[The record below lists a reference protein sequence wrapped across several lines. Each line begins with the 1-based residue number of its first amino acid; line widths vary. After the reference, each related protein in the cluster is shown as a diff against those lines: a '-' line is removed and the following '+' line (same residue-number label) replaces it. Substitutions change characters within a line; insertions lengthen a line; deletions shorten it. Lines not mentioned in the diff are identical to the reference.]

1 MVTRATRLR
10 MRRSFRRGRR
20 QVGDI
25 GIQAEEQLDQH
36 LFKRLTNLASVRRFV
51 VGWVVLMLTLS
62 GGVIYQITVLADKYE
77 GTKPLAGGIYTE
89 GMVGV
94 FTNANPLYAVSP
106 VDAAVSK
113 LLFGGLLKYDQNGQ
127 LAGDLA
133 VRWSVD
139 ETGKVYKVVLRP
151 DVVWHDGTKLTADDV
166 VYTYQTIQ
174 NPDAK
179 SPLWSAWQGVTV
191 EARDDRTVLFTL
203 PNVLASFPYALTN
216 GIVPK
221 HILSGVPAA
230 QLRSIQFDTVNPI
243 GTGPFKWGAIQVTG
257 LSAESRQTQIALS
270 PNDAYYNGTP
280 QLDQF
285 RIHTFSD
292 EAAMIAS
299 FDRQE
304 LTAMSGLGA
313 MPGLFANDLGV
324 KDYSIPY
331 MGEAGV
337 FFKTTSP
344 TLTDVKVRQAL
355 VQSINHQ
362 VTLSGLPYPVSA
374 VRSPLL
380 KNQLGYTV
388 DSQQL
393 PYDLQKTAELLDS
406 AGWTMGAN
414 GIRQKE
420 GKPLLLT
427 LFAQDTDEFGAVVD
441 HLRTQWQAIGV
452 KIDAMLQPE
461 EDLQKTVSER
471 NYDMLLYG
479 ISLGADP
486 DVFAYWH
493 SSQANAVSANH
504 LNFSEYKSSVADL
517 ALESGRTRIDP
528 GLRAVK
534 YRPFLDA
541 WRTDAPAVMLYQPRF
556 LYISRGAVRGFEP
569 KLLNTSTDRFANV
582 EHWTIREAKTAE

>member
-1 MVTRATRLR
+1 
-10 MRRSFRRGRR
+10 MRRSLRRGRR

-25 GIQAEEQLDQH
+25 GVQAEEQLDQH

-51 VGWVVLMLTLS
+51 IGWIMLMLLLC

-77 GTKPLAGGIYTE
+77 GTRPLAGGIYTE

-94 FTNANPLYAVSP
+94 FTNANPMYAVSP

-113 LLFGGLLKYDQNGQ
+113 LLFGGLLKYDQSGQ

-133 VRWSVD
+133 IRWSVD
-139 ETGKVYKVVLRP
+139 ETGKIYKVVLRP
-151 DVVWHDGTKLTADDV
+151 DILWHDGTKLTAEDV

-191 EARDDRTVLFTL
+191 EARDDRTILFTL

-221 HILSGVPAA
+221 HILGSTPAA
-230 QLRSIQFDTVNPI
+230 QLRSIQFDTVSPI
-243 GTGPFKWGAIQVTG
+243 GSGPFKWGAIQVTG
-257 LSAESRQTQIALS
+257 QTPESRQTQIALS
-270 PNDAYYNGTP
+270 PNDTYYNGAP

-285 RIHTFSD
+285 RIHTFGD
-292 EAAMIAS
+292 EASMIAS

-324 KDYSIPY
+324 KDYSVPY
-331 MGEAGV
+331 MGEVGV
-337 FFKTTSP
+337 FFKTSAP
-344 TLTDVKVRQAL
+344 NLTDVKVRQAL

-362 VTLSGLPYPVSA
+362 ATLIGLPYPVSA
-374 VRSPLL
+374 VRGPLL
-380 KNQLGYTV
+380 KTQLGYV
-388 DSQQL
+388 AEAQQL
-393 PYDLQKTAELLDS
+393 SLNLAKSAELLDA
-406 AGWTMGAN
+406 AGWTMGTN
-414 GIRQKE
+414 GIRQKD

-427 LFAQDTDEFGAVVD
+427 LFAQDTDELGTVVER
-441 HLRTQWQAIGV
+441 LSTQWQAIGV
-452 KIDAMLQPE
+452 KIDAILQSDE
-461 EDLQKTVSER
+461 ELQKTVSER

-493 SSQANAVSANH
+493 SSQANAVSANR
-504 LNFSEYKSSVADL
+504 LNFSEYKSAIADL

-528 GLRAVK
+528 SLRAVK

-541 WRTDAPAVMLYQPRF
+541 WRTDAPALMLYQPRY
-556 LYISRGAVRGFEP
+556 LYISRGEVRGFEP
-569 KLLNTSTDRFANV
+569 MLLNASTDRLANV
-582 EHWTIREAKTAE
+582 EHWTIRQAKTAE